1 NSCADSATQTIT
13 VNPLPTVSLSS
24 LSPVCI
30 TATSFTLAGG
40 TPTGG
45 TYSGTGVSAGSFSPS
60 TAGVGSHLITY
71 TYTDANSCTS
81 SDTSTQVVNAQP
93 TVTLSSFSPVCAN
106 SGLLTLTGGSPS
118 GGTYFGN
125 NISVGQFDPSLA
137 GAGSHTINYMYTDGN
152 SCSDTASQSI
162 TVDSVPTVT
171 FSSLSAVCID
181 NGTVNLTQGSPSG
194 GTYSGTGVSGT
205 SFDPSTAGVG
215 THTLTYKFTD
225 GNSCADSATQTITV
239 NPLPTVSL
247 SSFSPVCITAT
258 SFTLAGGTPT
268 GGTYS
273 GTGVNAGSFSPS
285 TAGVGSHLITYTYTD
300 ANSCTSS
307 DTSTQV
313 VNAQPTVT
321 LSSFSPVCANS
332 GLLTLTG
339 GSPSGGTYFGNNI
352 SVGQFDPSLAGAGS
366 HTINYMYTDGN
377 SCSDTASQSITV
389 DSVPTVTFSSLSA
402 VCIDNGTVNLTQGSP
417 SGGTYSG
424 TGVSGTSFDPS
435 TAGVGTHTL
444 T

>member
-1 NSCADSATQTIT
+1 SGGTYSGTGVSGTSFDPSTAGVGTHTLTYKFTDGNSCADSATQTIT

-137 GAGSHTINYMYTDGN
+137 GAGTHTINYTFSDAN

-215 THTLTYKFTD
+215 THTLTYKFT
-225 GNSCADSATQTITV
+225 
-239 NPLPTVSL
+239 
-247 SSFSPVCITAT
+247 
-258 SFTLAGGTPT
+258 
-268 GGTYS
+268 
-273 GTGVNAGSFSPS
+273 
-285 TAGVGSHLITYTYTD
+285 
-300 ANSCTSS
+300 
-307 DTSTQV
+307 
-313 VNAQPTVT
+313 
-321 LSSFSPVCANS
+321 
-332 GLLTLTG
+332 
-339 GSPSGGTYFGNNI
+339 
-352 SVGQFDPSLAGAGS
+352 
-366 HTINYMYTDGN
+366 
-377 SCSDTASQSITV
+377 
-389 DSVPTVTFSSLSA
+389 
-402 VCIDNGTVNLTQGSP
+402 
-417 SGGTYSG
+417 
-424 TGVSGTSFDPS
+424 
-435 TAGVGTHTL
+435 
-444 T
+444 